1 LMREADEFR
10 LLSPL
15 ALNAALQGRLAD
27 AARITG
33 LVDVVHERTGE
44 VPVPAV
50 AGRRARL
57 DALLKAGLTAEA
69 LAQLKAAGAMMREAD
84 AFKLAFGDVG

>member
-1 LMREADEFR
+1 M
-10 LLSPL
+10 
-15 ALNAALQGRLAD
+15 
-27 AARITG
+27 
-33 LVDVVHERTGE
+33 
-44 VPVPAV
+44 PAV